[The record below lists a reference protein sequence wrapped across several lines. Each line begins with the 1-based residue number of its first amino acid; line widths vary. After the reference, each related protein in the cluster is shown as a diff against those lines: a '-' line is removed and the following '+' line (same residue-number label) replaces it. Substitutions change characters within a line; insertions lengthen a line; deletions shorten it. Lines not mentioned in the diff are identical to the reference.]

1 MVGMILDV
9 FPSYKDKDMVDLLYQ
24 FERATGLSLNILVE
38 KYLEKVLYEKGYLT
52 VEIEDDSHGEDNG
65 ADEEKD
71 ERFVEDDDLKYIY
84 KNQNSSDY
92 RIQRKTKGVMYSY
105 GTYTLEEAKEVKRF
119 LIIKNW
125 NKKYST
131 KLSKLKGVKHK
142 EWIFSEIE
150 KELKE

>member
-1 MVGMILDV
+1 MILDV